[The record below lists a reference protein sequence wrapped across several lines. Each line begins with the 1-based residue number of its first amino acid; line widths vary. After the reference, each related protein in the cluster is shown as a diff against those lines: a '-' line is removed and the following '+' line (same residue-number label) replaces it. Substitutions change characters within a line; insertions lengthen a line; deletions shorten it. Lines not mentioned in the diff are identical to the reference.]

1 MTSLSRYFLLSHLL
15 FSYKGSRTRQLVDT
29 SPSLFNQAESLFSAD
44 ILSVRQTSRTMTTT
58 SNPDFLSRVESKR
71 FQGSSLNDLSSPS
84 AQARLLEQKK
94 QFWSQPISLRLVVP
108 PDVTLSPAPTWTV
121 KRFRLTQ
128 QFLEDACNRALSS
141 SSSTD
146 PTEQLSKLSLSRKT
160 NDKQT
165 LSTVFAVSH
174 IHHRESNNVILVHDM
189 QSQCQT
195 APIVYDV
202 IVRSAGGITQGRLLS
217 GGGGRRRKALERH
230 FDQTSI
236 VRSHYDGDVVFLIH
250 NVPSMS
256 QNEGHRVTK
265 EDVHRWIVDG
275 AIKHEESI
283 KLQTTKIANL
293 NPLLTQLE
301 KENKRLAALDP
312 SLANAGPMK
321 TKVDAVRSQM
331 EKAEKSLEALRSRHF
346 AQCTLVVTQV
356 PSKEQDKK
364 DCEISKYSW
373 KVKLTG
379 KKKEVYADLIE
390 SNNAWSTVPL
400 YATGDIVVSKPKSKK
415 AHVEARAFVTSI
427 DVSEQAEHF
436 VDVGGI
442 SIEKLPDGFGVYESY
457 AEDGEIGRHR
467 LYHGYFKEGA
477 MSGNGT
483 LHTDEGVYSGEFDED
498 GPCGKGKMKYAD
510 GITLNGTFAN
520 DKRSATDTVQAD
532 EVPFNPYQ
540 RGAPNGHVQLRYPN
554 GVRYEGTMQHGRIT
568 GNGVYRDENGT

>member
-1 MTSLSRYFLLSHLL
+1 
-15 FSYKGSRTRQLVDT
+15 
-29 SPSLFNQAESLFSAD
+29 
-44 ILSVRQTSRTMTTT
+44 MTTT

-379 KKKEVYADLIE
+379 KKKEVYVDLIE
-390 SNNAWSTVPL
+390 SNNAW
-400 YATGDIVVSKPKSKK
+400 K
-415 AHVEARAFVTSI
+415 
-427 DVSEQAEHF
+427 QAEHF

-498 GPCGKGKMKYAD
+498 EPCGKGKMKYAD